1 MKGKLTREQ
10 TLFRRTRLQ
19 LTAWYVGVMGATVV
33 AGGILLY
40 HCLVAAER
48 WWFDRSLEA
57 LAGTIHDYSQP
68 HFQTGGGLDPD
79 WVAVLE
85 GRGIHE
91 DNLLGVARR
100 SNYYLQ
106 VLNAGGDV
114 VAETGTSPP
123 EDELL
128 RWLTWVDADGIRYR
142 QLQDEL
148 HDGDGQVWGR
158 LVLGQSLAESDV
170 HLRVLTWILVFST
183 PLVVVVGVAGYGLSG
198 VAMAPIA
205 RSYERMRRFTGDAAH
220 ELRTPLA
227 TSRTLIHQAQM
238 GQGIPEELIEGMAK
252 QNERLSL
259 LVADLL
265 LLSRLDEGAAVLTQR
280 CCLNDVL
287 SDVTEELGS
296 LAQGLRL
303 RLEPPTEHVWVE
315 GIEEQL
321 YRLMTNLI
329 TNGIQYTPVGG
340 SVTVWLRATSQ
351 QAVIQ
356 VADTGVGIP
365 TGELKQIFERFY
377 RVSTARDRRS
387 GGTGLGLAIVQA
399 IVQQHRGG
407 IRVESEV
414 GQGSCFTVT
423 LPRVG

>member
-1 MKGKLTREQ
+1 MKQQRQ
-10 TLFRRTRLQ
+10 LFRQTRLQ
-19 LTAWYVGVMGATVV
+19 LTLWYVGVMGATVV

-48 WWFDRSLEA
+48 WWLERS
-57 LAGTIHDYSQP
+57 I
-68 HFQTGGGLDPD
+68 QT
-79 WVAVLE
+79 WQT
-85 GRGIHE
+85 
-91 DNLLGVARR
+91 
-100 SNYYLQ
+100 LQ
-106 VLNAGGDV
+106 TVE
-114 VAETGTSPP
+114 VAETPISPERDP
-123 EDELL
+123 DLEIAMMVARSE
-128 RWLTWVDADGIRYR
+128 A
-142 QLQDEL
+142 
-148 HDGDGQVWGR
+148 
-158 LVLGQSLAESDV
+158 
-170 HLRVLTWILVFST
+170 HLRGVVWILVLST
-183 PLVVVVGVAGYGLSG
+183 PLVVVGVAVAGYGLSG

-340 SVTVWLRATSQ
+340 AVTVWLRATSQ

-365 TGELKQIFERFY
+365 KGELEQIFERFY